1 MNPLASIAKSLRELE
16 TAYGKIKSEETRGK
30 ANSAINSVMER
41 IGPCVVTY
49 SQPEV
54 ELRPVAFPSIAPLV
68 EEFMKPVA
76 TVTIG
81 ENWNAPESFSA
92 SSVGTTGLMQTWVN
106 GVTTVYPKK
115 EEVFVDEG
123 EPGPGS
129 CLPREI
135 EGDVGGTGTFYPETV
150 TEEIGGWPMKA
161 IIQIVGLAPNR
172 RLLKARLGDE
182 RMVSVERGMRP
193 WRPGEK
199 VISKLVRA
207 GSSPLYRIMP
217 GHCPQNV

>member
-16 TAYGKIKSEETRGK
+16 TAYGKIKSEETRVK
-30 ANSAINSVMER
+30 AQSAIQKSLGEMCPVQA
-41 IGPCVVTY
+41 V
-49 SQPEV
+49 SQW
-54 ELRPVAFPSIAPLV
+54 STIAGESTAPT
-68 EEFMKPVA
+68 A
-76 TVTIG
+76 TFSGGGSVTIG